1 MQVVLN
7 IPDVIARQLTPD
19 LDTAGIGRVIVENMA
34 AQAYRSGILSSH
46 EVSVLLG
53 HESRWETE
61 DFLAAQDAWPGLTAE
76 EAAED
81 ARTLSSLMTS

>member
-7 IPDVIARQLTPD
+7 IPDIIAQQLTPD
-19 LDTAGIGRVIVENMA
+19 ATGISQVIVENMA
-34 AQAYRSGILSSH
+34 AQAYRSGILSSR

-61 DFLAAQDAWPGLTAE
+61 DFLAAHDAWPGLTVD

-81 ARTLSSLMTS
+81 SRALNLLMAS

>member
-1 MQVVLN
+1 MQVTLN
-7 IPDVIARQLTPD
+7 IPDIIARQLTPD
-19 LDTAGIGRVIVENMA
+19 AAGVSRVIVENMA
-34 AQAYRSGILSSH
+34 AQAYRRGILSSR

-61 DFLAAQDAWPGLTAE
+61 DFLSAHDAWPGLTAE

-81 ARTLSSLMTS
+81 ARTLSRLMAS

>member
-7 IPDVIARQLTPD
+7 IPDIIARQLAPD
-19 LDTAGIGRVIVENMA
+19 LGAISRVIVENMA
-34 AQAYRSGILSSH
+34 AQAYRSGTLSSR

-53 HESRWETE
+53 HGSRWETE
-61 DFLAAQDAWPGLTAE
+61 DFLAAHDAWPGLTAE

-81 ARTLSSLMTS
+81 ARTLSSLMAS

>member
-1 MQVVLN
+1 M
-7 IPDVIARQLTPD
+7 IAPQLTPD
-19 LDTAGIGRVIVENMA
+19 VAGISQVIVENMA
-34 AQAYRSGILSSH
+34 AQAYRSGILSSR

-61 DFLAAQDAWPGLTAE
+61 DFLAAHDAWPGLTAE

-81 ARTLSSLMTS
+81 SRALNRLMAS

>member
-1 MQVVLN
+1 MQVTLD
-7 IPDVIARQLTPD
+7 IPDIIARQLTPD
-19 LDTAGIGRVIVENMA
+19 AAGVSRVIVENMA
-34 AQAYRSGILSSH
+34 AQAYRRGMLSSR

-61 DFLAAQDAWPGLTAE
+61 DFLSAHDAWPGLTAE

-81 ARTLSSLMTS
+81 ARTLSRLMAS

>member
-1 MQVVLN
+1 M
-7 IPDVIARQLTPD
+7 IAPQLTPD
-19 LDTAGIGRVIVENMA
+19 VAGISQVIVENMA
-34 AQAYRSGILSSH
+34 AQAYRSGILSSR

-61 DFLAAQDAWPGLTAE
+61 DFLAAHDAWPDLTAE

-81 ARTLSSLMTS
+81 SRALNRLMAS

>member
-1 MQVVLN
+1 MLVTLN
-7 IPDVIARQLTPD
+7 IPDIIARQLTPD
-19 LDTAGIGRVIVENMA
+19 AAGVSRVIVENMA
-34 AQAYRSGILSSH
+34 AQAYRRGMLSSR

-61 DFLAAQDAWPGLTAE
+61 DFLSAHDAWPGLTAE

-81 ARTLSSLMTS
+81 ARTLSRLMAS